1 MNKSY
6 FVAYIGHQLKI
17 NVCLYTYIYIKINFK
32 VSFLRQVLLSFKK
45 FIEEDFLYALEIS
58 SV

>member
-17 NVCLYTYIYIKINFK
+17 NVCLYTYIYQN
-32 VSFLRQVLLSFKK
+32 K
-45 FIEEDFLYALEIS
+45 F
-58 SV
+58 